1 MSRLSIEIS
10 EQQHQQIKAMA
21 SLNGLSIKDYIL
33 RQTLLNQENRPLS
46 EAEAIEKLKTLL
58 ASRIEAAERGE
69 LSTRSIDDLINEAR
83 LRRSA

>member
-21 SLNGLSIKDYIL
+21 SISGLSIKEYVL
-33 RQTLLNQENRPLS
+33 RQTLFTQETSPMS
-46 EAEAIEKLKTLL
+46 EAEALEKLESLL
-58 ASRIEAAERGE
+58 ANRIEAAERGE

>member
-21 SLNGLSIKDYIL
+21 SISGLSIKEYVL
-33 RQTLLNQENRPLS
+33 RQTLFTPETRPMS
-46 EAEAIEKLKTLL
+46 EAEALEKLESLL
-58 ASRIEAAERGE
+58 ANRIEAAERGE